1 MPGALPL
8 LFPVVRGLIAA
19 TLLLLIG
26 IPVAAALVRRHG
38 PRPALHA
45 RETMDGWFERLPG
58 LLAWFL
64 LICSLLRGAL
74 QLLSFADPGVPI
86 DTDLVRAVLLEGS
99 WGTAWMVQSGV
110 AFLLLAMAWLWRRE
124 PRRLTIAMV
133 LLLVIAAGAEGS
145 LGHGADEVWPGVL
158 GRTVH
163 AVHLIGSGVWLGTL
177 AILALVVFPSLR
189 REESLPQLAAIVRG
203 FSYPARIGALL
214 VVGSGTT
221 ATWRYSGGDL
231 LALPGAVWG
240 QLLVLKLLAVFGILA
255 LGWWNWRRITPSLTA
270 GTPAAAT
277 SLRRAI
283 AAELVLG
290 AVALGLTAWLIGSPL
305 PLPVE

>member
-1 MPGALPL
+1 MSGALPL

-38 PRPALHA
+38 PRPALPA

-74 QLLSFADPGVPI
+74 QLLSFADPGVQI

-124 PRRLTIAMV
+124 PRRLTIVMV
-133 LLLVIAAGAEGS
+133 VLLVIAAAAEGS

-158 GRTVH
+158 GRAVH
-163 AVHLIGSGVWLGTL
+163 AVHLIGSGLWLGTL

-203 FSYPARIGALL
+203 FSYPARIGAFL

-231 LALPGAVWG
+231 LGLPGAVWG
-240 QLLVLKLLAVFGILA
+240 QLLLLKLLAVCGIMA

-283 AAELVLG
+283 AAELLLG
-290 AVALGLTAWLIGSPL
+290 AVALALTAWLIGSPL